1 MANTGLAVSSQASSP
16 GQQHSKLHLLS
27 DVNSSGVSGCD
38 SNSTSSALTLAPR
51 QLHSHST
58 ALEQYRLQ
66 LYNYALNLERL
77 RCPQYGSGTTTGSG
91 ASLGVNSTTTMPPWL
106 HTYTPALHCGQ
117 RLATLS
123 TISLFPQSQRI
134 FQPEEPKPQHSYI
147 GLIAMAILSSTDIKL
162 VLSDIYQYIL
172 DNYPYFRTRGPGW
185 RNSIR
190 HNLSLNDCFIKSG
203 RSANGKGHYWAIH
216 PANMDDFRKG
226 DFRRR
231 KAQRKVRKH
240 MGLSVDDTSTDSP
253 SPPPLDLTA
262 PPPLGTA
269 QASLQLAALNYPYN
283 QHYIGQFFGRNSHPQ
298 YTTTT
303 TALQRQQIHI
313 QQHPDSNIFPTLDPI
328 SYQQQKQ
335 QQQHQHIAY
344 INSTTTTTIANLY
357 SQTQRK
363 RQFDVA
369 SLLAPDV
376 QIVDIVKD
384 ERERASTTQT
394 QHTVITK
401 LQVQNQQTIH
411 HHHQELVM
419 EQPSNSIGKPNLS
432 LDADI
437 DADIDVDGDGECDG
451 NRDKDR
457 GEVQK
462 ALMHPNGHH
471 LSSHEAIEMLSV
483 PDDNNSDISDA
494 RRSSPFDADDLEPEP
509 HNFATSISPT
519 LGGGRSS
526 IASSSQNDSNSL
538 EECITVSTA
547 GSASVPTSISH
558 HLSTPLGMPS
568 CHHVVDPHILSRY
581 YGTYMAAAAHR
592 ASIEASRAQ
601 SKSLATLPP
610 PTELLPNKL

>member
-1 MANTGLAVSSQASSP
+1 QSHSQ
-16 GQQHSKLHLLS
+16 
-27 DVNSSGVSGCD
+27 
-38 SNSTSSALTLAPR
+38 
-51 QLHSHST
+51 ST

-66 LYNYALNLERL
+66 LYNYALNIERL
-77 RCPQYGSGTTTGSG
+77 RCPPYGTGSGSGSGTG
-91 ASLGVNSTTTMPPWL
+91 LGINSTATVPPWL
-106 HTYTPALHCGQ
+106 HPYTPALHCGQ

-147 GLIAMAILSSTDIKL
+147 GLIAMAILSSTEIKL

-253 SPPPLDLTA
+253 SPPALDLTT

-283 QHYIGQFFGRNSHPQ
+283 HHYIEQLFGRNNHPE
-298 YTTTT
+298 YNTTT
-303 TALQRQQIHI
+303 TAMQRQQIHI
-313 QQHPDSNIFPTLDPI
+313 QEHPESNTFPTLEAI
-328 SYQQQKQ
+328 SYQQQQQ

-384 ERERASTTQT
+384 EQARASTTTQT

-401 LQVQNQQTIH
+401 VQVQNQQTIH
-411 HHHQELVM
+411 HHHHHHELVM
-419 EQPSNSIGKPNLS
+419 EQPTNASNKLNQSM
-432 LDADI
+432 DADI
-437 DADIDVDGDGECDG
+437 DADIDVDGDDDCDG
-451 NRDKDR
+451 DRDKDR
-457 GEVQK
+457 GDVQNVPQQ
-462 ALMHPNGHH
+462 LNCHH
-471 LSSHEAIEMLSV
+471 LSSQAAIEMLSS
-483 PDDNNSDISDA
+483 PDDNNSDFSDA
-494 RRSSPFDADDLEPEP
+494 RRSSPFDADDQEPEP
-509 HNFATSISPT
+509 HNFSASISPT
-519 LGGGRSS
+519 LGGGGSS
-526 IASSSQNDSNSL
+526 AASSSQNDSNSL
-538 EECITVSTA
+538 EECPTVSAA
-547 GSASVPTSISH
+547 GTGSVSGSTHTTHQLATS
-558 HLSTPLGMPS
+558 LGMPS
-568 CHHVVDPHILSRY
+568 YNHVVDPHILSRY

-601 SKSLATLPP
+601 TKSITPP
-610 PTELLPNKL
+610 PPPIELLPNK